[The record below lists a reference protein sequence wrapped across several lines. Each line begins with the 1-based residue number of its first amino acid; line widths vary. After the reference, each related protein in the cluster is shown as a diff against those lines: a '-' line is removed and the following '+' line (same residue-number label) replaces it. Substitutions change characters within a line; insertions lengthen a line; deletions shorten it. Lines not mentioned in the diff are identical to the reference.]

1 VERINIAGAGIIG
14 LASAWRLAQRG
25 AAVTIFDARE
35 AAREASWAGAGMLAP
50 GGEFSEPSELARLS
64 LHSLALY
71 PDFVRELVEESGVS
85 IDLRASGAIEV
96 AFSDAEAEALK
107 SRAATQG
114 EFGIRSE
121 EFTQD
126 GRPARFYPDDA
137 IVDPRDVTRALLA
150 ACRRRNVN
158 LREAEPVQQ
167 VQPDGTVITGS
178 GTYSAHAV
186 LVAAGAWSSML
197 VEGVPKVVPV
207 RGHLVSWKL
216 EPGLLGPILRHGS
229 TYLLQRTCGVLVA
242 GTTKEHVGFDR
253 SLDENAVADI
263 VRRVEELLPVL
274 SQRPPD
280 ERWLGFRPFVQGE
293 APVVNRVGESRVWG
307 AFGHYRNGI
316 LLAPETAERVSAMLT

>member
-25 AAVTIFDARE
+25 TAVTIFDARE

-64 LHSLALY
+64 IQSLGLY
-71 PDFVRELVEESGVS
+71 PDFVRELAEESGVS
-85 IDLRASGAIEV
+85 IDYRPSGAVEV
-96 AFSDAEAEALK
+96 AFNDAEAEALEL
-107 SRAATQG
+107 RAATQA

-121 EFTQD
+121 ACFQD
-126 GRPARFYPDDA
+126 GRPARYYPDDA

-150 ACRRRNVN
+150 ACRRQNVTV
-158 LREAEPVQQ
+158 REAEPVQQ
-167 VQPDGTVITGS
+167 VEADGTVITNS
-178 GTYSAHAV
+178 GAYPANAA
-186 LVAAGAWSSML
+186 LVAAGAWSSSL
-197 VEGVPKVVPV
+197 VTGVPEVVPV

-216 EPGLLGPILRHGS
+216 QPGLLGSILRHGS
-229 TYLLQRTCGVLVA
+229 TYLLQRTSGVLVA

-253 SLDENAVADI
+253 SLDESAVADI
-263 VRRVEELLPVL
+263 LSRAAELLPVL

-280 ERWLGFRPFVQGE
+280 ERWVGFRPLVEGE
-293 APVVNRVGESRVWG
+293 VPVVSKVGESCIWC

-316 LLAPETAERVSAMLT
+316 LLAPETAARVASMLP